1 MIWKINNQIQSREVQ
16 SLRQLMKKEAPNLQL
31 ETFMNLKVLPKGL
44 DKLQGYKEIDSRE
57 LIGKGRDKGKHRG
70 PNIRTT
76 NKEMKGNQ

>member
-1 MIWKINNQIQSREVQ
+1 
-16 SLRQLMKKEAPNLQL
+16 
-31 ETFMNLKVLPKGL
+31 MNLKVLPKGL